1 MINRSG
7 EIDAKYKTENSSQE
21 EDQESRGRRQEK
33 AHCRSPAHGDS
44 HCAGSG
50 GRQVRR
56 SQTEMKSAGVKR

>member
-33 AHCRSPAHGDS
+33 AHCRSPAHGE

-50 GRQVRR
+50 GRQGRT
-56 SQTEMKSAGVKR
+56 SQTEMKSASVKR